1 MSEDAEWDGPK
12 DGEAGRSTDVP
23 ETGARFASLDL
34 SSEHYRQLKQIA
46 RQRLSGHR
54 PGTTLDC
61 TALVHEAYLKI
72 NSGRVPSPGDT
83 NHLMAVASLAMRQIL
98 VDAAR
103 RKRADKRGGG
113 ALHVTFQESQVGDDG
128 PVVDLIEL
136 DEALARLAERDPF
149 LEQLVVLR
157 FFAGLSMTQ
166 TAEVLGKSLRTTERD
181 WTRARVYLYQ
191 ELDSGGS

>member
-1 MSEDAEWDGPK
+1 MSEDCERAGSPDDP
-12 DGEAGRSTDVP
+12 AGRP
-23 ETGARFASLDL
+23 GAAENDDAPAASLGL
-34 SSEHYRQLKQIA
+34 SPEHYRQLKQIA

-54 PGTTLDC
+54 PGATLDC

-72 NSGRVPSPGDT
+72 NSGRLPSLGDT

-113 ALHVTFQESQVGDDG
+113 ALHVTFQESQVGDSA

-136 DEALARLAERDPF
+136 DDALNRLAQRDPS
-149 LEQLVVLR
+149 LEKLVVLR
-157 FFAGLSMTQ
+157 FFAGLSMGQ
-166 TAEVLGKSLRTTERD
+166 TAQVLGKSLRTTERD
-181 WTRARVYLYQ
+181 WTRARVYLYR
-191 ELDSGGS
+191 ELEKDGD